1 MRILLTGSSGLIG
14 RTLLADLTSAGHQVV
29 CLVRQPLCANG
40 CFWQPEHDLVQI
52 DPDIQLDAVIH
63 LAGAGIAEGRWTRRR
78 KQLIRHSRVH
88 GTAVLCRHLAQL
100 AHPPRMLLSG
110 SAIGFYGATRAQT
123 VDESAPAGA
132 GFLAEVARDWEAAT
146 QPAQAAGI
154 RTIHLRT
161 GIVLSPHGGALKNLL
176 LPFRLGL
183 GGRIGHGQ
191 QYMSWVSL
199 ADISR
204 MMQFLLAQETLSGP
218 VNLVAPN
225 PVTQQVFAHTLGRV
239 LRRPTYLPLPASA
252 ARLLLGEM
260 ADALLLTSQRVQP
273 QVLQAAGYSFA
284 AAELEPALTNLL
296 TSGHR

>member
-1 MRILLTGSSGLIG
+1 
-14 RTLLADLTSAGHQVV
+14 
-29 CLVRQPLCANG
+29 
-40 CFWQPEHDLVQI
+40 
-52 DPDIQLDAVIH
+52 
-63 LAGAGIAEGRWTRRR
+63 
-78 KQLIRHSRVH
+78 
-88 GTAVLCRHLAQL
+88 
-100 AHPPRMLLSG
+100 MLLSG
-110 SAIGFYGATRAQT
+110 SAIGFYGATQAQT

-132 GFLAEVARDWEAAT
+132 GFLAEVAQDWEAAT

-199 ADISR
+199 ADISC
-204 MMQFLLAQETLSGP
+204 MMQFLLTQETLSGP

-296 TSGHR
+296 ASGHR

>member
-14 RTLLADLTSAGHQVV
+14 RTLQADLAAAGHQVV
-29 CLVRQPLCANG
+29 CLVRQPHCASG

-52 DPDIQLDAVIH
+52 DPDIRLDAVIH
-63 LAGAGIAEGRWTRRR
+63 LAGAGIAEGRWTQRR
-78 KQLIRHSRVH
+78 KSLIRHSRVH

-100 AHPPRMLLSG
+100 AHPPKVLLSS
-110 SAIGFYGATRAQT
+110 SAIGFYGDTQAQS
-123 VDESAPAGA
+123 VDESAPAGT
-132 GFLAEVARDWEAAT
+132 GFLAEVAQAWETAT

-161 GIVLSPHGGALKNLL
+161 GIVLSPQGGALRNLL

-204 MMQFLLAQETLSGP
+204 MMQFLLTQETLSGP

-239 LRRPTYLPLPASA
+239 LRRPTFLPLPASA

-260 ADALLLTSQRVQP
+260 ADALLLASQRVQP
-273 QVLQAAGYSFA
+273 HVLQAAGYPFVS
-284 AAELEPALTNLL
+284 AELGPALSSLL
-296 TSGHR
+296 ASGHR

>member
-1 MRILLTGSSGLIG
+1 
-14 RTLLADLTSAGHQVV
+14 
-29 CLVRQPLCANG
+29 
-40 CFWQPEHDLVQI
+40 
-52 DPDIQLDAVIH
+52 
-63 LAGAGIAEGRWTRRR
+63 
-78 KQLIRHSRVH
+78 
-88 GTAVLCRHLAQL
+88 
-100 AHPPRMLLSG
+100 MLLSG